1 MPIFDEN
8 GNYVKPDLHTPRD
21 DIMVHGRANRFWAHD
36 PDFEIDRNWFFT
48 YTINVGETYRY
59 INWTSF
65 VGVALGPVRFRLTSP
80 SESILVTS
88 FSLRLT
94 SLIRGTPV
102 AQYVRNGRTLTMLAD
117 RHDVDIVE
125 GPEMEGRHLSRL
137 TSLWRESDRDKGF
150 RFAISRSD
158 ELDPIDYA
166 LMVIFA
172 SFGLR
177 SPGY

>member
-1 MPIFDEN
+1 MPIFDEL
-8 GNYVKPDLHTPRD
+8 GNYTRPPEPKNE
-21 DIMVHGRANRFWAHD
+21 IIVHQEGNRWWAAD
-36 PDFEIDRNWFFT
+36 PDFEIDRNWLFA
-48 YTINVGETYRY
+48 YTIKAGETYRY

-88 FSLRLT
+88 FSLRRI

-117 RHDVDIVE
+117 RLDVDVVE
-125 GPEMEGRHLSRL
+125 GAEMEGRQLSRL
-137 TSLWRESDRDKGF
+137 TSLWRESDLDKAF